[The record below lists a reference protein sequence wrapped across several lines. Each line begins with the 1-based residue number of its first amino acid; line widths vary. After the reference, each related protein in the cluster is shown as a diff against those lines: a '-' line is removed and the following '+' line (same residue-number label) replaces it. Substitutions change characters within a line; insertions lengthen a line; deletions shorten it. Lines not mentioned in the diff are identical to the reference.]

1 MICGAECFLA
11 EKLKKI
17 NMLDKYEEKK
27 QIQKDYYNSTAEK
40 YDHWHT
46 ETASAKVV
54 DEWNFA
60 NLKKFLNVEKVD
72 TCLDIASGTGR
83 LSNKLLQ
90 VSKKVYGVDLS
101 EEVLKIAQSKYPEIE
116 FKIGESVNLP
126 YESNFFDLVIING
139 SLHHF
144 FAMEKTFAEAF
155 RVLKPGGKFVILGE
169 PNANYHKWH
178 NPFFYLWI
186 ASRLLINAAL
196 SILATKTVFH
206 KEQIEPDAEVFVP
219 KKMRQ
224 ALKNVGFEINQ
235 FYTYDYVPRL
245 EAEWFI
251 KKYAKY
257 LKWER
262 AYLSKWLPDLG
273 AAIQFM
279 ARKPKE
285 LDKN

>member
-1 MICGAECFLA
+1 
-11 EKLKKI
+11 
-17 NMLDKYEEKK
+17 MLDNYEEKK

-54 DEWNFA
+54 DAWNFA
-60 NLKKFLNVEKVD
+60 NLQKFIKKEKVN

-83 LSNKLLQ
+83 LSEKLLAIAD
-90 VSKKVYGVDLS
+90 KVCGVDLS
-101 EEVLKIAQSKYPEIE
+101 VEVLKIAQTKYPQIE
-116 FKIGESVNLP
+116 FKLGESINLP
-126 YESNFFDLVIING
+126 YEDNYFDLVVING

-144 FAMEKTFAEAF
+144 FAMDKTFAEAF
-155 RVLKPGGKFVILGE
+155 RVLKPGGYFVVLGE

-196 SILATKTVFH
+196 SILATKTIFH

-219 KKMRQ
+219 KIMRQ
-224 ALKNVGFEINQ
+224 SLKKVGFEIDV

-245 EAEWFI
+245 EAKWFVSR
-251 KKYAKY
+251 YRAY
-257 LKWER
+257 LDWER
-262 AYLSKWLPDLG
+262 AHLSKIMPDLG
-273 AAIQFM
+273 AAIQFS
-279 ARKPKE
+279 AKKPE
-285 LDKN
+285 TA